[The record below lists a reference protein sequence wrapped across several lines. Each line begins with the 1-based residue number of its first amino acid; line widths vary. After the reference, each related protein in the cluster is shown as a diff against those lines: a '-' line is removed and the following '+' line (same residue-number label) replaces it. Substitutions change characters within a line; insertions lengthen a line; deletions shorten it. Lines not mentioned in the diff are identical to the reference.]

1 MANSVRDTESHNFT
15 RICQVINNCTMSS
28 TIFYR
33 FRSQKNTSRILFDGT
48 GITVFDLK
56 KEIIN
61 ENKLGTGTDFDLRI
75 YNNDTNEEYQDDT
88 LVIPRSTSVV
98 ARRSPA
104 SKNGKGTASRYVTG
118 KPKITKVDKN
128 AIHNNNTQQQQ
139 QQQQHTEDKTMTE
152 EERISLMFA
161 NQDDQWKQTQQVM
174 STATPVYNK
183 PSTTSTNNNPD
194 DVPPPGYMC
203 YRCGSKDHWIKNCPT
218 NDDPNWEG
226 KRIKRT
232 TGIPKTYLK
241 TIEKPEDEST
251 GVKSYMMNE
260 EGKYVVQVADEKS
273 WESYKK
279 KVNKTQDLIN
289 DMKDIDQSLI
299 DPITGKVFEN
309 PVITPCC
316 SKNYSKNYIED
327 NLLESDFICPN
338 CGKEDIYLDHLT
350 KNEELSK
357 KVDEFLDKEFEK
369 RGVKR
374 STEEELNASKRQT
387 IDSSLPVKPNQQQ
400 PNSLPPNPMGLPM
413 NPFGLP
419 FVPPFGM
426 MPPPPQQSNQ

>member
-1 MANSVRDTESHNFT
+1 
-15 RICQVINNCTMSS
+15 MSS

-33 FRSQKNTSRILFDGT
+33 FKSQKNTSRILFDGT

-61 ENKLGTGTDFDLRI
+61 ENKLGTGLDFDLRI

-88 LVIPRSTSVV
+88 VVIPRSTSVV

-104 SKNGKGTASRYVTG
+104 ARANKGTAARYVTG
-118 KPKITKVDKN
+118 KPRITKVQPTPQQAAAAAVNSANN
-128 AIHNNNTQQQQ
+128 AQDNP
-139 QQQQHTEDKTMTE
+139 TMTE
-152 EERISLMFA
+152 EERINAMFA
-161 NQDDQWKQTQQVM
+161 NQSDQWKQTQQVM

-183 PSTTSTNNNPD
+183 PSTTASNNPE

-241 TIEKPEDEST
+241 TIEKPEDEAS
-251 GVKSYMMNE
+251 GAKSYMMNE

-279 KVNKTQDLIN
+279 KVNKTHDMIN
-289 DMKDIDQSLI
+289 DMKDIDQELI
-299 DPITGKVFEN
+299 DPVTKKVFQD

-316 SKNYSKNYIED
+316 EKTYSKAYIED
-327 NLLESDFICPN
+327 RLLESDFVCPN
-338 CGKEDIYLDHLT
+338 CGKEDIYLDQLKPNT
-350 KNEELSK
+350 ELK
-357 KVDEFLDKEFEK
+357 VKVDEFLDKEFEK
-369 RGVKR
+369 RGIKR
-374 STEEELNASKRQT
+374 TTQEELDQSKRQNLGA
-387 IDSSLPVKPNQQQ
+387 LPIKPGN
-400 PNSLPPNPMGLPM
+400 NGLPQNPMMPPM
-413 NPFGLP
+413 NPFGMP

-426 MPPPPQQSNQ
+426 MPPMPQPQTTNKQ

>member
-1 MANSVRDTESHNFT
+1 
-15 RICQVINNCTMSS
+15 MSS

-33 FRSQKNTSRILFDGT
+33 FRSQKNSSRIQFDGT
-48 GITVFDLK
+48 GLTVYDLK

-61 ENKLGTGTDFDLRI
+61 ENKLGTGLDFDLRL
-75 YNNDTNEEYQDDT
+75 YNNDTNEEYQDDAV
-88 LVIPRSTSVV
+88 VIPRSTSVI

-104 SKNGKGTASRYVTG
+104 TRNGKGTAARYVTG
-118 KPKITKVDKN
+118 KPRATKIELKPQQQTQATQQD
-128 AIHNNNTQQQQ
+128 NNNQTQQ
-139 QQQQHTEDKTMTE
+139 TE
-152 EERISLMFA
+152 EERINAMFA
-161 NQDDQWKQTQQVM
+161 NQSDQWKQTQQVM

-183 PSTTSTNNNPD
+183 PAASSTTNNPD

-226 KRIKRT
+226 KRVKRT

-273 WESYKK
+273 WETYKK
-279 KVNKTQDLIN
+279 KVNKTQDMIN
-289 DMKDIDQSLI
+289 DMKDIDPALI
-299 DPITGKVFEN
+299 DPSTGKVFQD
-309 PVITPCC
+309 PVNTPCC
-316 SKNYSKNYIED
+316 DSIFSKQVIED
-327 NLLESDFICPN
+327 KLLESDFVCPK
-338 CGKEDIYLDHLT
+338 CGKEDIYLDQL
-350 KNEELSK
+350 KPNVELNK
-357 KVDEFLDKEFEK
+357 KVEEFLDSEFEK

-374 STEEELNASKRQT
+374 TTQEDLEQSKRQN
-387 IDSSLPVKPNQQQ
+387 IGSLPIKPDASQQQ
-400 PNSLPPNPMGLPM
+400 QQSGGQIPMMPM

-426 MPPPPQQSNQ
+426 MPPPPQQPTNK